1 MYSNKKMK
9 SALESMMYIW
19 GEPLSVK
26 DAASVLETDRKTARE
41 LFQELKKEYEQEG
54 RGIRI
59 RQVNDSFQFVT
70 YEENESFIE
79 KLCRPVKVKRLSQ
92 AALEVLAIIAYR
104 QPVTRA
110 EIDAIRG
117 IKSDRVIDGLMNRR
131 LVEVCGKS
139 EGIGRPNLY
148 GTTDE
153 FLKTFGFETLKDL
166 PEIEGVS
173 EPSFAEEEEANDEM
187 DDEIQL
193 EMNFDES
200 DESYKEYEDK
210 MERNIESDENQ

>member
-9 SALESMMYIW
+9 SALESMMYVW

-26 DAASVLETDRKTARE
+26 DAASVLDVDRKVIRG
-41 LFQELKKEYEQEG
+41 LFQELKEEYEQEG

-117 IKSDRVIDGLMNRR
+117 IKSDRVIDGLMNRG

-148 GTTDE
+148 GTTDA
-153 FLKTFGFETLKDL
+153 FLKNFGFETLKDL
-166 PEIEGVS
+166 PEIDGFS
-173 EPSFAEEEEANDEM
+173 EPSFTDEDEEDE
-187 DDEIQL
+187 DEIQL
-193 EMNFDES
+193 EMDFDE
-200 DESYKEYEDK
+200 DYTEHEENTERNVESY
-210 MERNIESDENQ
+210 ENQ

>member
-9 SALESMMYIW
+9 SALESMMYVW

-26 DAASVLETDRKTARE
+26 DAASVLETERKVVRD

-117 IKSDRVIDGLMNRR
+117 IKSDRVIDGLMNRS

-153 FLKTFGFETLKDL
+153 FLKAFGFETLKDL
-166 PEIEGVS
+166 PEIEEFS
-173 EPSFAEEEEANDEM
+173 EPSLADEDNEE

-193 EMNFDES
+193 EMEFDKSYEEYEENMER
-200 DESYKEYEDK
+200 DIESY
-210 MERNIESDENQ
+210 ENQ

>member
-9 SALESMMYIW
+9 SALESMMYVW

-26 DAASVLETDRKTARE
+26 DAASVLDADRKVIRR
-41 LFQELKKEYEQEG
+41 LFQELKEEYAQEG

-117 IKSDRVIDGLMNRR
+117 IKSDRVIDGLINRG

-148 GTTDE
+148 GTTDA
-153 FLKTFGFETLKDL
+153 FLKNFGFETLKDL
-166 PEIEGVS
+166 PEIEEFS
-173 EPSFAEEEEANDEM
+173 EPSFADE
-187 DDEIQL
+187 DDEDEDEIQL
-193 EMNFDES
+193 EMDFDENYTECGENTERNV
-200 DESYKEYEDK
+200 ESY
-210 MERNIESDENQ
+210 ENQ

>member
-9 SALESMMYIW
+9 SALESMMYVW

-41 LFQELKKEYEQEG
+41 LFRELKKEYEQEG

-70 YEENESFIE
+70 YEENEDYIE

-117 IKSDRVIDGLMNRR
+117 IKSDRVIDGLMNRS

-153 FLKTFGFETLKDL
+153 FLKNFGFETLKDL
-166 PEIEGVS
+166 PEIEGFN
-173 EPSFAEEEEANDEM
+173 EPSFTEEEGDEA
-187 DDEIQL
+187 DDEVQL
-193 EMNFDES
+193 EMYFDES
-200 DESYKEYEDK
+200 EKSYNEYEDRT
-210 MERNIESDENQ
+210 ERNIESYENQ

>member
-9 SALESMMYIW
+9 SALESMMYVW

-26 DAASVLETDRKTARE
+26 DAASVLDVDRKVIRG
-41 LFQELKKEYEQEG
+41 LFQELKEEYEQEG

-117 IKSDRVIDGLMNRR
+117 IKSDRVIDGLTNRG

-148 GTTDE
+148 GTTDA
-153 FLKTFGFETLKDL
+153 FLKNFGFETLKDL
-166 PEIEGVS
+166 PEIDGFS
-173 EPSFAEEEEANDEM
+173 EPSFTDE
-187 DDEIQL
+187 DDEDEDEIQL
-193 EMNFDES
+193 EMDFDE
-200 DESYKEYEDK
+200 DYTEYEENTERNVESY
-210 MERNIESDENQ
+210 ENQ

>member
-9 SALESMMYIW
+9 SALESMMYVW

-26 DAASVLETDRKTARE
+26 DAASVLDADRKVIRG
-41 LFQELKKEYEQEG
+41 LFQELKEEYAQEG

-104 QPVTRA
+104 QPVARA

-117 IKSDRVIDGLMNRR
+117 IKSDRVIDGLINRG

-148 GTTDE
+148 GTTDA
-153 FLKTFGFETLKDL
+153 FLKNFGFETLKDL
-166 PEIEGVS
+166 PEIEEFS
-173 EPSFAEEEEANDEM
+173 EPSFTDE
-187 DDEIQL
+187 DDEDEDEIQL
-193 EMNFDES
+193 EMDFNENYTEYEENTERNV
-200 DESYKEYEDK
+200 ESY
-210 MERNIESDENQ
+210 ENQ

>member
-9 SALESMMYIW
+9 SALESMMYVW

-41 LFQELKKEYEQEG
+41 LFRELKKEYEQEG

-70 YEENESFIE
+70 YEENEDFIE

-117 IKSDRVIDGLMNRR
+117 IKSDRVIDGLMNRS

-153 FLKTFGFETLKDL
+153 FLKNFGFETLKDL
-166 PEIEGVS
+166 PEIEGFS
-173 EPSFAEEEEANDEM
+173 EPSFTEEEGDEA
-187 DDEIQL
+187 DDEVQL
-193 EMNFDES
+193 EMYFDES
-200 DESYKEYEDK
+200 EKSYNEYEDRT
-210 MERNIESDENQ
+210 ERNIESYENQ